1 MTDAERQ
8 PRFDLS
14 ASKPFSRWLVLLA
27 GTLIIASLLGL
38 ARLPAAVLLG
48 AMVSG
53 IAVAASGGAVRIPRS
68 ALFFAQS
75 VVGCLIGRSI
85 SPDTLHDIVKSW
97 PLFVLMV
104 LSVSV
109 VSSLLGWLL
118 AKTGAL
124 PGSTAIWGTSP
135 GAALVMTLMSEGY
148 GADSRLVAFMQYLR
162 VLMVT
167 LAATL
172 VTGIWGEPLLAKAVT
187 VAAAA
192 SFDTWAFGETLA
204 IIAVGASLGMLIRL
218 PAGPILF
225 PMVVGAVLNI
235 TGMVRIELPW
245 WLLYAAYTVV
255 GWGIGLRFTRQIVR
269 HALGA
274 FPKIAATLL
283 AMIAICGGFAVFFGI
298 AIGIDPLTAY
308 LATSPGGMDSIAII
322 ASSTGGNMSFVMAV
336 QTTRFILVT
345 ATGPALA
352 KFIVK
357 RTGMVERTR
366 NGREG

>member
-1 MTDAERQ
+1 MTDADERRA
-8 PRFDLS
+8 RFDLS
-14 ASKPFSRWLVLLA
+14 DSKPLSCWLILIA
-27 GTLIIASLLGL
+27 CTLTIAPLLGL

-53 IAVAASGGAVRIPRS
+53 IAVAASGGVVRIPRT

-118 AKTGAL
+118 AKTGTL

-172 VTGIWGEPLLAKAVT
+172 VTGIWGEPLPAKAVVA
-187 VAAAA
+187 VAAG
-192 SFDTWAFGETLA
+192 FDAWAFGETLA

-255 GWGIGLRFTRQIVR
+255 GWGIGLRFTRQIVA

-283 AMIAICGGFAVFFGI
+283 VMIAICGGFAVFFGI

-352 KFIVK
+352 TFIVK
-357 RTGMVERTR
+357 RSGMAERAR
-366 NGREG
+366 DGRDG